1 MADTITSSAAH
12 TAMCLWEEY
21 CTNVEDPLWE
31 PHREAYGTNALREQ
45 ILSWA
50 SDCDGDWFTLEK
62 EFDSL
67 YDFTFDW
74 EYCPTWLRGCV
85 AWDSSHPHPKPTD
98 ERLKYLR
105 VVVTMRG

>member
-1 MADTITSSAAH
+1 MSDTITSSAAH

-50 SDCDGDWFTLEK
+50 SDCDGD
-62 EFDSL
+62 
-67 YDFTFDW
+67 
-74 EYCPTWLRGCV
+74 
-85 AWDSSHPHPKPTD
+85 
-98 ERLKYLR
+98 
-105 VVVTMRG
+105 